1 MRQEP
6 NWGCCRKEGKCCRKE
21 GLEMALGMAEDHN
34 DPLSDAEVPEKER
47 RIAFT

>member
-1 MRQEP
+1 MSQEP
-6 NWGCCRKEGKCCRKE
+6 NWGFCRKEGKCCRKE

-34 DPLSDAEVPEKER
+34 DPLPDAEVPENK